1 MKTTINLNLLTQS
14 VPMNELTIEQALDIA
29 KIPQQY
35 NEKRI
40 SAMISHVTENS
51 ELASLMTVQERYYF
65 LINHQSISDNDYSH
79 NMNIDR
85 YLISVPAADS
95 VPSSVQVGQAS
106 VSQLYG
112 AHAGVLEV
120 LCENVA
126 DWVMGKMACQ
136 LSGDLSFYVGG
147 DADMTWEPLPPTLS
161 EQALNEAI
169 QLRFAQINALT
180 TTQFNDLADGFNDGL
195 AQLDHFLI
203 LDCDDDG
210 ITVIPQ
216 DEGGAEVVPAR
227 FLALAHLQG
236 LAARL
241 AERLAE
247 RRGGDDGTWQ
257 DELARSA

>member
-1 MKTTINLNLLTQS
+1 MKTTTTLDLLTQS
-14 VPMNELTIEQALDIA
+14 VPMTELTIEQALDIA

-51 ELASLMTVQERYYF
+51 ELAGLMTVQERYYF
-65 LINHQSISDNDYSH
+65 LINHQSISNNDYSH
-79 NMNIDR
+79 NTGIDK
-85 YLISVPAADS
+85 YLIDLPADKVPD
-95 VPSSVQVGQAS
+95 SVQVGQAAI
-106 VSQLYG
+106 SQLYG

-147 DADMTWEPLPPTLS
+147 DIDMTWEPLPPTLS
-161 EQALNEAI
+161 AQALNEAI
-169 QLRFAQINALT
+169 QLRFAQINALSA
-180 TTQFNDLADGFNDGL
+180 TQFNDLADGFSDGL
-195 AQLDHFLI
+195 SQLDHFLI
-203 LDCDDDG
+203 LDCDDAG

-216 DEGGAEVVPAR
+216 DAGGAEVMPAR

-241 AERLAE
+241 AERTTE

-257 DELARSA
+257 DELAGSP